1 MRSFILAAAAVGA
14 LAIPA
19 APASAQYWGG
29 GYRDY
34 RDREVRQELRECR
47 RELRRADSRREYR
60 RERRECRRELREARR
75 GYRDGYHHVP
85 RGYGYGYGYQHA
97 PRGYAY
103 GYREQY
109 RSYQP
114 RYWDGYR
121 WRYRY

>member
-14 LAIPA
+14 LAVPA
-19 APASAQYWGG
+19 APAAAQYWGG

-34 RDREVRQELRECR
+34 NEREVRQELRECR
-47 RELRRADSRREYR
+47 RELRRAE
-60 RERRECRRELREARR
+60 R
-75 GYRDGYHHVP
+75 GYSDDYYH
-85 RGYGYGYGYQHA
+85 Q

-103 GYREQY
+103 GYRPPY
-109 RSYQP
+109 RSYQPRYHPHQPP